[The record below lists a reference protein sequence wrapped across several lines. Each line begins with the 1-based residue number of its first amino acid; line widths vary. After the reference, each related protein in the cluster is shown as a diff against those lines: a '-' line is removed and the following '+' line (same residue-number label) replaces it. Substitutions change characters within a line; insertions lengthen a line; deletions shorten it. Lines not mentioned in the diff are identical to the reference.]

1 MPNVPEQIRF
11 RYFVRISPQPSLQ
24 TKYPSTCD
32 ERYLNLGSQP
42 VHCAPTGS
50 SLLNKMLTS
59 KCSHQILTRYNSF
72 PGFLINTVC
81 QYCYRV
87 IMTYLMSPI
96 GNPSPSTHSKLN
108 SIVRFHGSE
117 PAFQTGTNFS
127 YPSFSSLIF
136 QEFESVMWSG
146 EIAFETAKIWF
157 SPSLVITH
165 DFWKSF
171 TLSGE
176 PWTKMRTIL
185 LAKQTE
191 SYETISWA
199 SLW

>member
-1 MPNVPEQIRF
+1 MLVPNSRCW
-11 RYFVRISPQPSLQ
+11 RLDLSP
-24 TKYPSTCD
+24 
-32 ERYLNLGSQP
+32 
-42 VHCAPTGS
+42 
-50 SLLNKMLTS
+50 TS
-59 KCSHQILTRYNSF
+59 KSCQQHIWSPTSVTNIDVT
-72 PGFLINTVC
+72 C

-87 IMTYLMSPI
+87 IMTYLVSPI

-157 SPSLVITH
+157 SPSLVITQ

-176 PWTKMRTIL
+176 PRTAMRTIL
-185 LAKQTE
+185 LAKQQWWDHFLSIIVVKE
-191 SYETISWA
+191 FDIMGMFSVSW
-199 SLW
+199 STVNNFFQIVKTS